1 MSEEFIRQSQ
11 LIDKIVLDR
20 ATMDECG
27 RIEVMW
33 CYPKVHRVLGFICKS
48 GSFDRTKMAFNLDQL
63 DKIGENGVL
72 VMSAPVETDRDR
84 VQQLESLIGCEVWT
98 DEGKRVGRINDYVF
112 QLKSGNIRH
121 YLLASS
127 GLQGLTG
134 KLYSLYPSQI
144 LGYGRGRVMVS
155 GGIVPGLELYQVGM
169 DQKLEQKF
177 SGLEERIE
185 RKLKRVADRI
195 NERLDDHGTEQSS
208 DRLNSDASQVGQDLQ
223 AGFQSLFN
231 RARSLGTEVSS
242 KVKERAQDFLDE
254 GRVQDSEWRRDR
266 DHRAND
272 RINDRIDDN
281 NEFDFDDWDEQ
292 DQTQSRPKPSSEQ
305 PIAQRYSKRSMV
317 DDNQNSSDAGS
328 NQNEPQTDRPLLNLP
343 IPQPSTP
350 DEPRPD
356 DTPRSFT
363 AKPRPQTPD
372 LRKSDP
378 WDDDEWT

>member
-48 GSFDRTKMAFNLDQL
+48 GSFDRTKTAFNLDQL

-98 DEGKRVGRINDYVF
+98 DEGKRVGRINDYIF

-185 RKLKRVADRI
+185 RKLKQVADRI
-195 NERLDDHGTEQSS
+195 NERLDDRGNEQSS
-208 DRLNSDASQVGQDLQ
+208 DRLNPDTSQVGKELQ

-254 GRVQDSEWRRDR
+254 GRVQDLEWNRDR

-292 DQTQSRPKPSSEQ
+292 DQTQSRPKQSSEQ

-317 DDNQNSSDAGS
+317 DHDQNSSDAAPH
-328 NQNEPQTDRPLLNLP
+328 QNEPDRPLLNLS

-350 DEPRPD
+350 DNNPD
-356 DTPRSFT
+356 NNDDVPRSFT
-363 AKPRPQTPD
+363 AKPMPQTPD
-372 LRKSDP
+372 LRKNDP